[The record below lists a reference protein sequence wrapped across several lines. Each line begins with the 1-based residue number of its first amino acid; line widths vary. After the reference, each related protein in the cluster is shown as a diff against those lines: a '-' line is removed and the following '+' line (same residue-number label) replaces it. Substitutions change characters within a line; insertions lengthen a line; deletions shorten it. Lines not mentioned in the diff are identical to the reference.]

1 MARVLVQSII
11 RGEVTVGIVL
21 TLALLTGRA
30 HPETLALTLGGI
42 GVFFLLQAM
51 LPVMRGHRGV
61 RQPTDA
67 RRDTQNHPIPA
78 AWTHCAQTNP
88 RQVVTSDGV
97 VANRSPN
104 LLLVR
109 GFLTSG
115 VVLVTALLIYL
126 IAPLPV

>member
-42 GVFFLLQAM
+42 GIFFLLQAM
-51 LPVMRGHRGV
+51 LPAMRGQRSVRNPSDPRREAHHR
-61 RQPTDA
+61 
-67 RRDTQNHPIPA
+67 PISA
-78 AWTHCAQTNP
+78 AWTNCAQTDP
-88 RQVVTSDGV
+88 RQVVTPEGSLARRG
-97 VANRSPN
+97 PN

-115 VVLVTALLIYL
+115 VVLITALLIYL